1 MSQKNIA
8 DIYPLS
14 PLQQGMLF
22 HSLYAPHGGG
32 YIIQMS
38 YEIEGILDKIAFEQA
53 WQQVI
58 NRHSILRTAF
68 VWEKL
73 EQPLQVVGRS
83 VKVRIEHLDWRNS
96 DFEEQLEEFLQQQR
110 YTGFNLSKAPLMRLT
125 LIQKAENVYQ
135 FIWCYHHLLLDGWSV
150 PLLIQE
156 FLAFYQGKS
165 IDLEPRPYRDYIAWL
180 QKQLGKAERFWKENL
195 QGFTVPTFLN
205 STHHT
210 ESQEPV
216 YKEQQYQFS
225 PKFTTEIQTFA
236 RLHQL
241 TLNTIIQGAWALLLS
256 CYSGEDDV
264 LFGTTVSG
272 RPTDLAGSE
281 GMIGLFINTLPVRVI
296 IPLQTTV
303 LFWLKQLQ
311 NQQIERQ
318 QYEYSSLVDIH
329 RVSDVPRN
337 LPLFESLVIFENY
350 PIEPTLLQS
359 FLEIRNIQTTEQ
371 TNFPLTL
378 YAMVNP
384 QLTLRMLYEDSRFT
398 SDDICRMMGHLE
410 TILFNIVRQPEQPL
424 SEISLLTP
432 NEQQFLREWNNT
444 HTKYP
449 QERCFHQLFEQ
460 QVEKTPD
467 AIAVVFEQETL
478 TYRELNEKANQL
490 AQYLLNLGV
499 KSESIIGIYLERSLL
514 MVITLLGILK
524 SGSVYVP
531 LDPTYP
537 KERITFMIEDSGCS
551 ILITQEKF
559 LTTLP
564 HHSAKIICVDKDWE
578 IIQPVGV
585 WFPNPISPN
594 SISPNPSDKENLAYI
609 IYTSGSTGQPK
620 GVQILHKALVNF
632 LTSMQ
637 QTLQLTENDSLLSV
651 TTLSFD
657 IAALELFLPLI
668 VGAKVVLVSREVTV
682 DGIQLQEILK
692 TGITIM
698 QATPATWRLLLESGW
713 MGQDLKVLCG
723 GEALDSKL
731 AEQLLKRS
739 REVWN
744 LYGPT
749 ETTIWSSVYRLNDSS
764 VYLGSPIANT
774 EFYVLDKHLK
784 PVPIG
789 VTGELYI
796 GGEGLMRGYLNRPD
810 LTALKLVPHPFF
822 QGKDAPWRVSTRLYK
837 TGDLV
842 RYTEQGKLEY
852 LGRSDYQV
860 KLRGFRIELAE
871 IEAILNLYSKIKTSV
886 VVMREDNLV
895 AYLVACEVTVSEV
908 RDFLAE
914 KLPPYMIPS
923 SFVFLDGLPLT
934 PNGKID
940 RKALPTPEKVR
951 PEIAATY
958 IMPQTEIERT
968 IAQIWQTVLQLE
980 KVGIHDNFFELGGHS
995 LLMVRVHSLLKEQF
1009 ATEMT
1014 LVDLFRYP
1022 TISSLAE
1029 YFRQTTQE
1037 TPSTETQQQR
1047 EAGKQRLHQRRQ
1059 QREMMNQNG

>member
-1 MSQKNIA
+1 MKNIA

-22 HSLYAPHGGG
+22 HSLYAPHGGS
-32 YIIQMS
+32 YIIQMN
-38 YEIEGILDKIAFEQA
+38 YEIEGIIDKIAFEQA

-83 VKVRIEHLDWRNS
+83 VKVRIEDLDWRNIS
-96 DFEEQLEEFLQQQR
+96 NFEEQFKEFLQQQR
-110 YTGFNLSKAPLMRLT
+110 SDGFNLSKAPLMRLT

-165 IDLEPRPYRDYIAWL
+165 IDLKPRPYRDYIAWL
-180 QKQLGKAERFWKENL
+180 QQQDLGKAERFWKENL
-195 QGFTVPTFLN
+195 KGFTVPTSLKN
-205 STHHT
+205 THYT
-210 ESQEPV
+210 ESQESL

-225 PKFTTEIQTFA
+225 SEFTTEIQTFA
-236 RLHQL
+236 RQHQL
-241 TLNTIIQGAWALLLS
+241 TLNTIIQGAWALLLN

-281 GMIGLFINTLPVRVI
+281 GMIGLFINTLPVRVQI
-296 IPLQTTV
+296 GHDVQTRYITSV
-303 LFWLKQLQ
+303 LKQLQ

-318 QYEYSSLVDIH
+318 QYAYSSLVDIH

-398 SDDICRMMGHLE
+398 SDEICRMMGHLE
-410 TILFNIVRQPEQPL
+410 TILLNIVREPKQLL

-432 NEQQFLREWNNT
+432 SEQQFLREWNNT
-444 HTKYP
+444 QKDYP
-449 QERCFHQLFEQ
+449 NELCFHQLFEQ
-460 QVEKTPD
+460 QVKKTPD

-490 AQYLLNLGV
+490 AQYLQNLGV
-499 KSESIIGIYLERSLL
+499 KSESIIGIYLERSLE

-537 KERITFMIEDSGCS
+537 RERITFMLEDSGCS

-585 WFPNPISPN
+585 WKPNPISPN
-594 SISPNPSDKENLAYI
+594 PTDKDNLAYI

-637 QTLQLTENDSLLSV
+637 QTLQLSENDSLLSV

-657 IAALELFLPLI
+657 IAGLELFLPLI
-668 VGAKVVLVSREVTV
+668 VGAKVVLVSREVTIN
-682 DGIQLQEILK
+682 GIQLQEILK

-723 GEALDSKL
+723 GEALDNKL

-749 ETTIWSSVYRLNDSS
+749 ETTIWSSVYRLNDAS

-810 LTALKLVPHPFF
+810 LTALKLVPHPFE
-822 QGKDAPWRVSTRLYK
+822 KSKRLYK

-842 RYTEQGKLEY
+842 RYTGQGKVEY

-871 IEAILNLYSKIKTSV
+871 IEAILNLHSKIKTSV
-886 VVMREDNLV
+886 VVVREDNLV
-895 AYLVACEVTVSEV
+895 AYLVAYDVTVSEV

-914 KLPPYMIPS
+914 KLPLYMIPS

-1037 TPSTETQQQR
+1037 TPSVETQQQR
-1047 EAGKQRLHQRRQ
+1047 DAGKQRLHQRRQ

>member
-1 MSQKNIA
+1 MKNIT

-22 HSLYAPHGGG
+22 HSLYAPHGGS

-38 YEIEGILDKIAFEQA
+38 YEIEGIIDKIAFEQA

-83 VKVRIEHLDWRNS
+83 VKVRIEYLDWRNIS
-96 DFEEQLEEFLQQQR
+96 NFEEQLKEFLQQQR
-110 YTGFNLSKAPLMRLT
+110 SDGFNLSKAPLMRLT

-165 IDLEPRPYRDYIAWL
+165 INLEPCPYRDYIAWL
-180 QKQLGKAERFWKENL
+180 QQQDLGKAERFWKDNL
-195 QGFTVPTFLN
+195 KDFTVPTSLN
-205 STHHT
+205 NTHYT
-210 ESQEPV
+210 ESQESV

-225 PKFTTEIQTFA
+225 SEFTTEIQTFA
-236 RLHQL
+236 RQHQL
-241 TLNTIIQGAWALLLS
+241 TLNTIIQGAWALLLN

-281 GMIGLFINTLPVRVI
+281 GMIGLFINTLPVRVK
-296 IPLQTTV
+296 IPVQTSV

-318 QYEYSSLVDIH
+318 QYAYSSLVDIH

-350 PIEPTLLQS
+350 PIEPTLLQL

-398 SDDICRMMGHLE
+398 SDEICRMMGHLE
-410 TILFNIVRQPEQPL
+410 TILLNIVREPKQLL

-432 NEQQFLREWNNT
+432 GEQQFLREWNNT
-444 HTKYP
+444 HTEYP
-449 QERCFHQLFEQ
+449 QELCFHQLFEQ
-460 QVEKTPD
+460 QVKKTPD

-537 KERITFMIEDSGCS
+537 RERITFMLEDSGCS
-551 ILITQEKF
+551 IILTQQKF
-559 LTTLP
+559 VTTLP
-564 HHSAKIICVDKDWE
+564 NHSAAIICLDSDWE
-578 IIQPVGV
+578 EIIKQSHCHL
-585 WFPNPISPN
+585 FHQIE
-594 SISPNPSDKENLAYI
+594 SDNLAYI

-637 QTLQLTENDSLLSV
+637 QTIQLSENDSLISV

-668 VGAKVVLVSREVTV
+668 VGAKVVLVSREVTIN
-682 DGIQLQEILK
+682 GIQLQEILK

-723 GEALDSKL
+723 GEALDNKL

-749 ETTIWSSVYRLNDSS
+749 ETTIWSSVYRLNDAS

-774 EFYVLDKHLK
+774 EFYVLDKYLK

-810 LTALKLVPHPFF
+810 LTAEKLVPHPFE
-822 QGKDAPWRVSTRLYK
+822 KSKRLYK

-842 RYTEQGKLEY
+842 RYTGQGKVEY

-871 IEAILNLYSKIKTSV
+871 IEAILNLHSKIKTSV
-886 VVMREDNLV
+886 VVVREDNLV
-895 AYLVACEVTVSEV
+895 AYLVACDVTVSEV

-914 KLPPYMIPS
+914 KLPLYMIPS

-995 LLMVRVHSLLKEQF
+995 LLMVRVYSLLKEQF

-1037 TPSTETQQQR
+1037 TSSVETQQQR